1 MADPCQIAPESMTMC
16 CAVLSLTHAV
26 VNGPLCVKAPSA
38 ESMRWAIVVQLLEL
52 RVVQE
57 RLVPEG
63 LVYGALVPPQVGLGI
78 PRLAELTD
86 EITRMV
92 FDERPAVGGI
102 LLPRGGRLHTWEEP
116 VEELGVDPEHIGGV
130 VIAQAE

>member
-52 RVVQE
+52 
-57 RLVPEG
+57 G
-63 LVYGALVPPQVGLGI
+63 LSKSVWF
-78 PRLAELTD
+78 PRDLFMGHSFPH
-86 EITRMV
+86 R
-92 FDERPAVGGI
+92 
-102 LLPRGGRLHTWEEP
+102 
-116 VEELGVDPEHIGGV
+116 
-130 VIAQAE
+130 